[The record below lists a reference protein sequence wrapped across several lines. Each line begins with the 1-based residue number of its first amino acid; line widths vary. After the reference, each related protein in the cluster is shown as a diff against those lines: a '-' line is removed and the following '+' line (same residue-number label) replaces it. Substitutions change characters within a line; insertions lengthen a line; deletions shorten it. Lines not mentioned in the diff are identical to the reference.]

1 MPDFIPR
8 DQQPEIIDWE
18 CEHRRCGVWAP
29 MGGGKTGSTIES
41 LNRLSLVE
49 DVFPALVL
57 APLRV
62 ANSTWPA
69 EIAKWDNF
77 SHLRTSPIAYRR
89 NPLTSATA
97 KERLAALRT
106 PAEVYTLPYG
116 SLTWLVEVLDGKW
129 PFRTVIADELTR
141 LKSYRTRQGGA
152 NAHALG
158 KVAHTEDS
166 RFIGLT
172 GTPSPNGLMDLWGQ
186 TWFID
191 KGERLGKSF
200 SAFDQ
205 RWFRIGYDGYER
217 TPFPHAEAE
226 IHGLLRDV
234 YLTVQGP
241 PVDEPVVSPVYVDLD
256 PKSRELYR
264 QMERHF
270 FAEIEEH
277 GIEAVNAAVRSSK
290 CLAEGTEVL
299 TARGWAPIE
308 SISTADILWDGV
320 EWVNCDGVVCQG
332 YKCVVPT
339 WGVDMT
345 PDHKVLTHKG
355 WQEAQEIIRVQS
367 TDRPYRPDVR
377 LPHSDRPCWQQA
389 SGPQQECQS
398 GVALS
403 LRLREGNNSPE
414 PVSTRSASRRDEVV
428 RMQTRRDA
436 GRASRYARADLPSG
450 LGGLGWNKIKM
461 PQPRR
466 QGFPQL
472 RRTRDICLRA
482 LAQIFRELL
491 GGHESNLSA
500 RSDNRA
506 SRQQRALLTGKL
518 PLADVPSASQQQAQQ
533 CPHSDAYGEPYGRA
547 GSTTLRDQC
556 SHDIS
561 ENQKRVAGSSIIG
574 STGVKRVYDI
584 VNVGPRQRFT
594 VRGAQGE
601 IFIVH
606 NCRQIAAGF
615 MFDNDDDWHA
625 VHGLKLEALESI
637 VEEANGMPVLVQ
649 YDFIP
654 DRERILKH
662 FRQARFLD
670 ADPKTEAAWNKGQ
683 IPILVAHG
691 ASAGHG
697 LNLQDGGNILARYS
711 YDWNLEY
718 FMQIIE
724 RIGPLR
730 QKQSGHERPVFDY
743 PIIARGTIDETVIER
758 HASKRSVQ
766 DLLLEA
772 MRRNRED

>member
-41 LNRLSLVE
+41 LNRLSLIE

-77 SHLRTSPIAYRR
+77 SHLRTSPIAHRR
-89 NPLTSATA
+89 NPLVSATA

-116 SLTWLVEVLDGKW
+116 SLTWLVEALDGEW

-158 KVAHTEDS
+158 KVAHTEGS

-205 RWFRIGYDGYER
+205 RWFHIGYDGYER

-277 GIEAVNAAVRSSK
+277 GIEAVNAAVRS
-290 CLAEGTEVL
+290 
-299 TARGWAPIE
+299 
-308 SISTADILWDGV
+308 
-320 EWVNCDGVVCQG
+320 
-332 YKCVVPT
+332 
-339 WGVDMT
+339 
-345 PDHKVLTHKG
+345 
-355 WQEAQEIIRVQS
+355 
-367 TDRPYRPDVR
+367 
-377 LPHSDRPCWQQA
+377 
-389 SGPQQECQS
+389 
-398 GVALS
+398 
-403 LRLREGNNSPE
+403 
-414 PVSTRSASRRDEVV
+414 
-428 RMQTRRDA
+428 
-436 GRASRYARADLPSG
+436 
-450 LGGLGWNKIKM
+450 NK
-461 PQPRR
+461 
-466 QGFPQL
+466 L
-472 RRTRDICLRA
+472 
-482 LAQIFRELL
+482 
-491 GGHESNLSA
+491 
-500 RSDNRA
+500 
-506 SRQQRALLTGKL
+506 
-518 PLADVPSASQQQAQQ
+518 
-533 CPHSDAYGEPYGRA
+533 
-547 GSTTLRDQC
+547 
-556 SHDIS
+556 
-561 ENQKRVAGSSIIG
+561 
-574 STGVKRVYDI
+574 
-584 VNVGPRQRFT
+584 
-594 VRGAQGE
+594 
-601 IFIVH
+601 
-606 NCRQIAAGF
+606 RQIAAGF

-649 YDFIP
+649 YDFTP

-662 FRQARFLD
+662 FKQARFLD

-772 MRRNRED
+772 MRRNREGA